1 MYYFDRKIQSII
13 LYVDKIKSR
22 FYKGGRRTSSS
33 PHGTW
38 YMNWGSLCSLARL
51 FLSFIHCALATM
63 ASLYGGVRP
72 FLPILMEHSYGP
84 PLCPCSRF
92 LVSCRSA
99 SSICGF
105 LWIPSS
111 WMKAFILGNGMLL
124 ALRLLNACW
133 WLHFPLCPIHFVEG
147 ASMPW
152 LTGHLPRLRALIT
165 GQG

>member
-51 FLSFIHCALATM
+51 FFYPLSIVHWPAYMGVFDHFYPSLWSIPMGPLYVHAPDSWYLADQPP
-63 ASLYGGVRP
+63 ASVD
-72 FLPILMEHSYGP
+72 S
-84 PLCPCSRF
+84 
-92 LVSCRSA
+92 
-99 SSICGF
+99 CGF
-105 LWIPSS
+105 HQAEWKLLYWRCCWPLDSS
-111 WMKAFILGNGMLL
+111 ML
-124 ALRLLNACW
+124 AGGCTSPRI
-133 WLHFPLCPIHFVEG
+133 PLCPIHFVEG